1 MSRSIDIID
10 IIFLS
15 ATLCSMKRVHTEML
29 GSLQAKIMNIIWKA
43 ESPLKPA
50 EVLEKLDEDYAYT
63 TVMTILKRLSERKI
77 LKRKMVGKV
86 YFYSPVFCRKEFVE
100 TNLKDI
106 FGDLVDS
113 YGKTAIANF
122 VDVVKNN
129 KEDMLLLKK
138 YLKSNK

>member
-1 MSRSIDIID
+1 
-10 IIFLS
+10 
-15 ATLCSMKRVHTEML
+15 ML
-29 GSLQAKIMNIIWKA
+29 GSLQAKIMDVIWKA
-43 ESPLKPA
+43 EKPLKPA
-50 EVLEKLDEDYAYT
+50 EVLEQLGEGYAYT

-86 YFYSPVFCRKEFVE
+86 YLYSPVSCRKDFVE

-106 FGDLVDS
+106 FGDLVSS

-129 KEDMLLLKK
+129 KEDMSLLKK
-138 YLKSNK
+138 YLESNK